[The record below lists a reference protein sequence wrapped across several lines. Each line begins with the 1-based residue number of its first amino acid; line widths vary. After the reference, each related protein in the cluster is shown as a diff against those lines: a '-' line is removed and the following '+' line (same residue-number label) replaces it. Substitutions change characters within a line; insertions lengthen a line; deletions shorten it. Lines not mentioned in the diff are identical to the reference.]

1 MVIRMN
7 TFYEQWLNREEE
19 WGRQLNKKQ
28 NISLI
33 KYLIFTPIISIAA
46 LFAIGFLAAGSMEL
60 AVSNIKYG
68 AMFGAGIDVL
78 LLLFMLPSKPGRR
91 YKKQLLK
98 ILNKTFTLQSD
109 REEFA
114 SQMMGQ
120 YGPDTVKCISWKDK
134 MVVEERV
141 WVTKDY
147 VLRTTGTG
155 NVWLI
160 QLKLSDHIELDA
172 QTYTHTAG
180 NTVRYNTTDYP
191 IIFRSPKDGS
201 KPVGLKQKLF
211 DTDPSLSFSSRENR
225 DKVVE
230 AIQKVGEAAAM
241 QNL

>member
-1 MVIRMN
+1 MN
-7 TFYEQWLNREEE
+7 TFYEQWLCREEE

-33 KYLIFTPIISIAA
+33 KYLVFTPIVSIAA
-46 LFAIGFLAAGSMEL
+46 LFALGFLAGGGMEL
-60 AVSNIKYG
+60 AVSNLKYG
-68 AMFGAGIDVL
+68 AIFGIGVDVL

-98 ILNKTFTLQSD
+98 TLNKTFTLESE

-120 YGPDTVKCISWKDK
+120 YGPNTVECISWKDK
-134 MVVEERV
+134 LVVEDRV

-160 QLKLSDHIELDA
+160 QLKLADHIELDA
-172 QTYTHTAG
+172 HTYTHTAG
-180 NTVRYNTTDYP
+180 NSDVRVRYNTTEYP
-191 IIFRSPKDGS
+191 IVFKSPEDGS
-201 KPVGLKQKLF
+201 KPVGLKQKLLGS
-211 DTDPSLSFSSRENR
+211 DPILIFSSRENR

-230 AIQKVGEAAAM
+230 AIQKVGEAD
-241 QNL
+241 LIC